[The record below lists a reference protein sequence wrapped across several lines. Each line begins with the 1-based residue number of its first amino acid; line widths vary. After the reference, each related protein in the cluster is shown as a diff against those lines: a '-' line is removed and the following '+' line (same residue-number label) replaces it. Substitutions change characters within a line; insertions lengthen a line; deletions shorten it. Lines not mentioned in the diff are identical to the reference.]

1 MLDFIG
7 LNEKCPLSETCELKL
22 EYIAWTTFFPSLA
35 PQQRK
40 TKNILIYTFLLNTSL
55 LLPPFAVENKNWQS
69 QVYSLKV
76 WAKFGHLTLKPVR
89 KKSKTKQFHCE
100 CALGAFAIIL
110 DSILQNDKCHV
121 RRKRI
126 LLSKKSWFDLNILVL
141 GGLDRTG
148 GGFEERALQTHEGG
162 NPSANIISALF
173 QHRFYVIFEIFPKR
187 KTSLQLVI
195 SWAIQS
201 IYTIYNV

>member
-1 MLDFIG
+1 MPGFIG

-40 TKNILIYTFLLNTSL
+40 TKNILIYTFLLNISL
-55 LLPPFAVENKNWQS
+55 LFPPLRLRIRIG
-69 QVYSLKV
+69 SLRSIL
-76 WAKFGHLTLKPVR
+76 WKFGHLTLKPVR

-100 CALGAFAIIL
+100 CALGAFTVIL
-110 DSILQNDKCHV
+110 DRILQIDKCRV

-201 IYTIYNV
+201 IYNI